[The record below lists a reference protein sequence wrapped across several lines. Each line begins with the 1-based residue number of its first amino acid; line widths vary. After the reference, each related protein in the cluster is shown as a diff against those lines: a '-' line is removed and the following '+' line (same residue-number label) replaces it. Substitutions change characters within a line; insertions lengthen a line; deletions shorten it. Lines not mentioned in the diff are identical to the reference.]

1 MNIDKRKVSDPPAQ
15 RHIGK
20 PLSLFWP
27 NVVLMVIVGVAV
39 SMWLIYY
46 TSIFPEVAGLAAL
59 GGAFV
64 WLGVVWKFLS
74 DRRKNELLTWSE
86 INVFAGAHTL
96 VCASLLGLLLVLV
109 GNFLGDIN

>member
-1 MNIDKRKVSDPPAQ
+1 
-15 RHIGK
+15 
-20 PLSLFWP
+20 
-27 NVVLMVIVGVAV
+27 MVIVGVAV

-109 GNFLGDIN
+109 GNFLGGIN